1 MALMTSNFWTAMSMG
16 RVAWACFAGAVTS
29 SWPPLFANTLCCIV
43 IEAGFDLANVPV
55 VLRACENLKSLR
67 QWREGFQNKDGW
79 TENKR
84 LAYGIIHGERWREFR
99 TAVLAGVEES
109 AAAGLAAASLPS
121 ASGAVPLEEEEG
133 EEGRRT
139 RQRIG
144 SLRKR
149 VLALD
154 PAKSYGWCIF
164 EYVDDTCER
173 ITAGSFLVTGDV
185 GQCLYEARRHLTP
198 LMQGVDLCFIES
210 WIARST
216 REEDKNELNHGFRTL
231 AKELAY
237 GAGVKWHKVNCSSWR
252 KHIGVKVEKEMTQ
265 IQRKELYLPRVWRTL
280 ERSEQP
286 PAFDRRKHDAV
297 DAIAVGLC
305 GLAGKISPNPTVP
318 FMSPPRAKPVL
329 LRRGCS
335 PVESF

>member
-1 MALMTSNFWTAMSMG
+1 MS
-16 RVAWACFAGAVTS
+16 
-29 SWPPLFANTLCCIV
+29 
-43 IEAGFDLANVPV
+43 
-55 VLRACENLKSLR
+55 
-67 QWREGFQNKDGW
+67 
-79 TENKR
+79 
-84 LAYGIIHGERWREFR
+84 
-99 TAVLAGVEES
+99 
-109 AAAGLAAASLPS
+109 
-121 ASGAVPLEEEEG
+121 
-133 EEGRRT
+133 
-139 RQRIG
+139 
-144 SLRKR
+144 
-149 VLALD
+149 
-154 PAKSYGWCIF
+154 
-164 EYVDDTCER
+164 
-173 ITAGSFLVTGDV
+173 ITAGSFLVSGDV
-185 GQCLYEARRHLTP
+185 GKCMSEARRHLTP

-216 REEDKNELNHGFRTL
+216 REEDKNELNHGFRSL

-237 GAGVKWHKVNCSSWR
+237 GAGVEWHKVNCSSWR
-252 KHIGVKVEKEMTQ
+252 KHIGVKVNKRMTQ

-335 PVESF
+335 PDEI

>member
-1 MALMTSNFWTAMSMG
+1 MWRKDYPRDGTKATVRSHFL
-16 RVAWACFAGAVTS
+16 
-29 SWPPLFANTLCCIV
+29 NTLFCIV
-43 IEAGFDLANVPV
+43 IEAEFDLDKVPD
-55 VLRACENLKSLR
+55 VLRARDGLKSLR
-67 QWREGFQNKDGW
+67 EWREGFQNKEEW
-79 TENKR
+79 KENR
-84 LAYGIIHGERWREFR
+84 QRANGIIHGESWREFR
-99 TAVLAGVEES
+99 AAVLAVVEES
-109 AAAGLAAASLPS
+109 AVAGLAAASLPS
-121 ASGAVPLEEEEG
+121 ASGAVPLSIGLRPEREKEEEEG

-164 EYVDDTCER
+164 EYVDGTCVR
-173 ITAGSFLVTGDV
+173 ITAGSFLVSGDV
-185 GQCLYEARRHLTP
+185 GKCLSEARRHLAP

-216 REEDKNELNHGFRTL
+216 REEDKNELNHGFRSL

-237 GAGVKWHKVNCSSWR
+237 GAGVEWHKVNCSSWR

-280 ERSEQP
+280 KRSEQP
-286 PAFDRRKHDAV
+286 PAFDRRMHDAV

-305 GLAGKISPNPTVP
+305 GKISPSPNPTVP

-329 LRRGCS
+329 LRRGRS
-335 PVESF
+335 PVEI